1 MCSIVLDFISTN
13 GVQDSRS
20 EIHATSPDRI
30 LSTSTLIYDDGTS
43 EPAEMT
49 PNTHHINRADRD
61 LRRWLVVQAR
71 TGVPELVL
79 VALLR
84 SYAFRIERRGHVPRG
99 WDDPDCAQHLEVRDD
114 H

>member
-1 MCSIVLDFISTN
+1 MVLDFISTN
-13 GVQDSRS
+13 RAYDGWS
-20 EIHATSPDRI
+20 EIQATGPDRI
-30 LSTSTLIYDDGTS
+30 PPTSTLIYDNGTS

-49 PNTHHINRADRD
+49 PNKYHINRADRD

-84 SYAFRIERRGHVPRG
+84 SYACRIERRGHVPRG
-99 WDDPDCAQHLEVRDD
+99 WDDPDCAQYMEVQDD